1 LRKSLWNSL
10 ILALI
15 AALSCVAA
23 DAAPV
28 AVVNG
33 EPIERD
39 ALIEVL
45 IKDFGAVTLERLI
58 QQKVVAQE
66 AARREVA
73 FTQAEF
79 EARLRKEVDVR
90 LLAMARRFGLD
101 SAAALREQMRRAK
114 RPFEAL
120 RREVE
125 QKTRPL
131 VGTRLLLEKMAGEGV
146 KVAETEVRREF
157 ARRYGPKAIVRQIVL
172 AGRAEAEEALNRL
185 KAGAEFTALVRERSI
200 DGVSRERDGRMDPLP
215 DRGALGKAAFQLK
228 PGEIS
233 GILKTDDGYHL
244 LRLERI
250 QPGADVKFEQVR
262 ESLHAELK
270 RRRARRR
277 VPALLQELLR
287 KARIKRMLR
296 EAD

>member
-1 LRKSLWNSL
+1 MRRSLWNSL

-23 DAAPV
+23 GAAPV

-45 IKDFGAVTLERLI
+45 VENFGAATLERLI
-58 QQKVVAQE
+58 QQKVVEQE
-66 AARREVA
+66 AARRKIA
-73 FTQAEF
+73 CTPAEF
-79 EARLRKEVDVR
+79 EARLRQEVDVR

-101 SAAALREQMRRAK
+101 SAAALQEQMRSAN

-125 QKTRPL
+125 QKARPL
-131 VGTRLLLEKMAGEGV
+131 VGTGLLLEKMAGEGV
-146 KVAETEVRREF
+146 RVAETEVRQEF

-185 KAGAEFTALVRERSI
+185 KAGAEFAALVRERSI

-250 QPGADVKFEQVR
+250 QPGADVTFEQVR
-262 ESLHAELK
+262 ESLDAELK
-270 RRRARRR
+270 RQRARRR
-277 VPALLQELLR
+277 VPELLQELLR
-287 KARIKRMLR
+287 KAEIKRMLR